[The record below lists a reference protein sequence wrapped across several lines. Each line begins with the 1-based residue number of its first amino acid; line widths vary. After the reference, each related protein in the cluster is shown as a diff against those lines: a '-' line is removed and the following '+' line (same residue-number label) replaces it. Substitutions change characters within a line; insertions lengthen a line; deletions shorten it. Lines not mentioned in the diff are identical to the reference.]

1 MAWPSYWQP
10 DWFLTGWFPEV
21 WFAPADESGIP
32 EDELRPEYRGGGG
45 RQTRQSDDARTKLF
59 REHHDYLDGLRENHA
74 QIDGRTIA
82 IRDDMVVPDA
92 IVPRAMR
99 GTVHP
104 TRVVDV
110 LGDQLIL
117 AALALLI
124 DEADD

>member
-1 MAWPSYWQP
+1 MLAPSCS
-10 DWFLTGWFPEV
+10 V
-21 WFAPADESGIP
+21 SI
-32 EDELRPEYRGGGG
+32 
-45 RQTRQSDDARTKLF
+45 
-59 REHHDYLDGLRENHA
+59 DYLDGLRENHA